1 MTIHFTLDDLVR
13 FLYDEVTFEE
23 EIAIREAL
31 DTNWELQEEYQ
42 ALKEAYNQLPK
53 ASFSPDDTSIT
64 NILRYSKTA
73 SLPTLV

>member
-31 DTNWELQEEYQ
+31 DADWEFREEYQ
-42 ALKEAYNQLPK
+42 ALKEAHNRLPK
-53 ASFSPDDTSIT
+53 ASFAPNDSSIS
-64 NILRYSKTA
+64 NILSYSKRA
-73 SLPTLV
+73 SQPTLV